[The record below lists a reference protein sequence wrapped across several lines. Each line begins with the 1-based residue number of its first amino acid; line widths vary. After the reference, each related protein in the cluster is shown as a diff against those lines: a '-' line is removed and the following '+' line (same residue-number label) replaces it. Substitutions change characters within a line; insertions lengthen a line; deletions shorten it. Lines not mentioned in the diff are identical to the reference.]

1 MWVLVFVSVLVI
13 LFIINAYNLIDG
25 VDGLAGGLGFIASAV
40 FGVLFYQYNDLLM
53 AVLAFS
59 LCGALLGFLFFNF
72 HPAKIFMGD
81 TGSMTLGFILA
92 ILSLRF
98 VEVSRSVQLPE
109 LFDSRSAPVMVLAI
123 LIIPVVDTLRV
134 FTIRIIHK
142 RSPFSPDRNHIHHKL
157 LQLGLKPALVT
168 LTLYSVNLL
177 FIAAAYV
184 FRKQDPSLVFYL
196 MLANALLFTQLPY
209 LVLKFKKMR
218 QIA

>member
-1 MWVLVFVSVLVI
+1 
-13 LFIINAYNLIDG
+13 
-25 VDGLAGGLGFIASAV
+25 
-40 FGVLFYQYNDLLM
+40 
-53 AVLAFS
+53 
-59 LCGALLGFLFFNF
+59 
-72 HPAKIFMGD
+72 MGD

-184 FRKQDPSLVFYL
+184 FENRI
-196 MLANALLFTQLPY
+196 LLWFLPY
-209 LVLKFKKMR
+209 VG
-218 QIA
+218 